1 MDMLDFNSA
10 PAAELTPA
18 LLACCDVP
26 AWAAAVRDGRPYPDH
41 DSLFATADEAARR
54 FTRSDVDRALAA
66 HPRIGERAH
75 REGAEAG
82 WSRQEQSGVHRDADT
97 QQALAEGN
105 RAYEQRF
112 GRVFLI
118 CATGLSGEEILSAL
132 RTRLENDEHVEA
144 QVVAAELRKI
154 ALLRLGRV
162 VEPVRERA
170 SSRPGT
176 A

>member
-1 MDMLDFNSA
+1 VDMPAFNSA

-26 AWAAAVRDGRPYPDH
+26 AWAAAVRDSRPYPDVEA
-41 DSLFATADEAARR
+41 LLATADAAARR
-54 FTRSDVDRALAA
+54 ITPTEVQRALDA

-75 REGAEAG
+75 RDGAEAG
-82 WSRQEQSGVHRDADT
+82 WSRQEQSGVRHDADT

-105 RAYEQRF
+105 RAYEERF

-118 CATGLSGEEILSAL
+118 CATGLSGDEVLGSL
-132 RTRLENDEHVEA
+132 QTRLANDEPTEA
-144 QVVAAELRKI
+144 GVVAEELRKI
-154 ALLRLGRV
+154 ALLRLRRV
-162 VEPVRERA
+162 V
-170 SSRPGT
+170 T